1 MSGPKGSSRNDLKVR
16 VKTARG
22 RRLSSTRWLERQ
34 LNDPYVREAKKLG
47 YKSRAAF
54 KLQEMDDKY
63 GLLKPGMKVL
73 DLGAAPGGWLQV
85 AAQKVGSV
93 GGDGRVLGI
102 DLLEIEPIA
111 GCETMQMDFL
121 DDDAEEKLL
130 AMMDGPMDLVVSD
143 MAAATTGHKP
153 TDHLRTTHLCEC
165 ALDFAIRVLAPNG
178 GFVAKVFQGG
188 ATGSLM
194 ETLKQNFKFVKHVK
208 PNASRK
214 ESVELY
220 VVAQGFRG
228 GHKPAN
234 SRADG

>member
-121 DDDAEEKLL
+121 
-130 AMMDGPMDLVVSD
+130 
-143 MAAATTGHKP
+143 
-153 TDHLRTTHLCEC
+153 
-165 ALDFAIRVLAPNG
+165 
-178 GFVAKVFQGG
+178 
-188 ATGSLM
+188 
-194 ETLKQNFKFVKHVK
+194 
-208 PNASRK
+208 
-214 ESVELY
+214 
-220 VVAQGFRG
+220 
-228 GHKPAN
+228 
-234 SRADG
+234 